1 MIEKLKPM
9 LKNAKFMVFTMTDLG
24 EKVRISV
31 TIRPKDGSDNSTP
44 LQVES
49 DYLIADTVLLTA
61 LDSPPKAG
69 KEKKIELAKENEE
82 NSLF

>member
-1 MIEKLKPM
+1 MIDKLKPM
-9 LKNAKFMVFTMTDLG
+9 LKNAKFMVLTITDLG
-24 EKVRISV
+24 EKVRIAV
-31 TIRPKDGSDNSTP
+31 TIRPKDGSDNSAP
-44 LQVES
+44 LQIEA

-69 KEKKIELAKENEE
+69 KEKKIELVKENEE